1 MAHNI
6 RAMVELAQRARD
18 DRTGLDRLTDT
29 VARIAGS
36 TPFLVVLAVWFVTWI
51 VLNATRLVFDA
62 YPTAR

>member
-1 MAHNI
+1 MAQNI

-36 TPFLVVLAVWFVTWI
+36 TPFLVVHAVWF
-51 VLNATRLVFDA
+51 A
-62 YPTAR
+62 